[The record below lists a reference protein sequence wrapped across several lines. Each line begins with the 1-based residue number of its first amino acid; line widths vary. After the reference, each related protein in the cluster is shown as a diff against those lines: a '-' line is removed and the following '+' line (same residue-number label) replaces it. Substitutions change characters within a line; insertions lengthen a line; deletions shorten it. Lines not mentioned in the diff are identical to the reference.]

1 MYTDSD
7 ILFVKASMQQK
18 IMSEYSLQAAE
29 GGLIVRGL
37 ASVVSG
43 CLAVTDVIL
52 ELLWCGEWEGCLAA
66 NVICGHDIW
75 GLLRVLH
82 STESGTAVSNVSAT

>member
-52 ELLWCGEWEGCLAA
+52 ELL
-66 NVICGHDIW
+66 
-75 GLLRVLH
+75 
-82 STESGTAVSNVSAT
+82 